1 MIVEADPSDADARAG
16 PGRRYLQVIPSACAA
31 SKVTGVASETTSINP
46 FETAKRQVD
55 IVCDLVGINGG
66 VREILKNP
74 KRELSVNFPVRM
86 DDGSY
91 RVFHGYRVQYNMAR
105 GPTKGGIRYHPNVT
119 LDEVRALAAWMTWKC
134 AVVNLPYGGA
144 KGGVIC
150 DPKHMS
156 TAELERLTRRYASE
170 IAPLIGPEMDIPAPD
185 VYTDSQT
192 MAWIMDTY
200 SMLKGY
206 SVPGVITGKPIA
218 LGGSEGRG
226 EATGRGCAYVIREAA
241 PHAGVK
247 LKGATVAVQG
257 FGNAGSVA
265 ANILHDELGAKIVA
279 ISDSRGGIHQPAG
292 LNPHEVEA
300 HKRKTGSVVGFP
312 GASSVTNEAL
322 LELKVDVLIPAALE
336 NVITRRNADKIEAR
350 IVAEA
355 ANGPTVPEADEILFQ
370 KKITVLPD
378 ILANA
383 GGVTVSYFE
392 WAQDIQGFFW
402 SLDEVNQRLE
412 RVMVRSYAEVHKEAE
427 QRHIHNRTA
436 AYVVA
441 IGKVVD
447 AIQRRGIYP

>member
-1 MIVEADPSDADARAG
+1 M
-16 PGRRYLQVIPSACAA
+16 PSAPP
-31 SKVTGVASETTSINP
+31 TINP
-46 FETAKRQVD
+46 FETARKQID
-55 IVCDLVGINGG
+55 IVADLLGLNGG
-66 VREILKNP
+66 LREILKSP
-74 KRELSVNFPVRM
+74 KRELTVNFPVRM
-86 DDGSY
+86 DDESL
-91 RVFHGYRVQYNMAR
+91 RVYTGYRVQYNMAR
-105 GPTKGGIRYHPNVT
+105 GPTKGGIRYHPAVT

-150 DPKHMS
+150 DPKHLS
-156 TAELERLTRRYASE
+156 RNELERLTRRYASE
-170 IAPLIGPEMDIPAPD
+170 IAPLIGPEVDIPAPD

-200 SMLKGY
+200 SMQKGY
-206 SVPGVITGKPIA
+206 SVPGVVTGKPIS

-247 LKGATVAVQG
+247 VKGGTVAVQG

-265 ANILHDELGAKIVA
+265 AKLLYDEQGAKIVA
-279 ISDSRGGIHQPAG
+279 VSDTRGGIMSAKG
-292 LNPHEVEA
+292 LNPHEVDA
-300 HKRKTGSVVGFP
+300 HKAKTGSVVGFP
-312 GASSVTNEAL
+312 GTESITNEEL
-322 LELKVDVLIPAALE
+322 LQAKVDILVPAALE
-336 NVITRRNADKIEAR
+336 NQITKANADKVQAK

-355 ANGPTVPEADEILFQ
+355 ANGPTVPEADKILYE
-370 KKITVLPD
+370 KKIQVLPD

-402 SLDEVNQRLE
+402 SLEEVNSRLE
-412 RVMVRSYAEVHKEAE
+412 RVMVKSYSEVHKVAE
-427 QRHIHNRTA
+427 ERKVHNRTA

-441 IGKVVD
+441 IQRVVD
-447 AIQRRGIYP
+447 SMRLRGIYP

>member
-1 MIVEADPSDADARAG
+1 MPN
-16 PGRRYLQVIPSACAA
+16 
-31 SKVTGVASETTSINP
+31 TGQSINP
-46 FETAKRQVD
+46 FETARRQVD
-55 IVCDLVGINGG
+55 IVADLLKIGDGD
-66 VREILKNP
+66 RQILKSP
-74 KRELSVNFPVRM
+74 KRELTVNFPVRM
-86 DDGSY
+86 DDGSV
-91 RVFHGYRVQYNMAR
+91 RVYTGHRVQYNMAR
-105 GPTKGGIRYHPNVT
+105 GPTKGGIRYHPDVS

-134 AVVNLPYGGA
+134 AVVNIPYGGA

-156 TAELERLTRRYASE
+156 KGELERLTRRYASE
-170 IAPLIGPEMDIPAPD
+170 ISLIIGPEVDIPAPD

-200 SMLKGY
+200 SMQKGH
-206 SVPGVITGKPIA
+206 SVPGVVTGKPIP

-226 EATGRGCAYVIREAA
+226 EATGRGCAYTIREAA

-247 LKGATVAVQG
+247 IKGGTVAVQG

-265 ANILHDELGAKIVA
+265 ANLLFDDQGAKIVA
-279 ISDSRGGIHQPAG
+279 ASDSKGGVYSANG
-292 LNPHEVEA
+292 FNPHELEKFKA
-300 HKRKTGSVVGFP
+300 KTGSVVGFP
-312 GASSVTNEAL
+312 GTKPVSNEEL
-322 LELKVDVLIPAALE
+322 LQLKVDVLVPAALE
-336 NVITRRNADKIEAR
+336 NVITKANADKIQAK

-355 ANGPTVPEADEILFQ
+355 ANGPTVPEADEILFE

-402 SLDEVNQRLE
+402 TVDEVNKRLE
-412 RVMVRSYAEVHKEAE
+412 RVMMQSYADVHKVAVE
-427 QRHIHNRTA
+427 RKVHNRTA

-441 IGKVVD
+441 IQRVVD
-447 AIQRRGIYP
+447 AMRMRGIYP